1 MNYSILTKSNLFEG
15 MTEKDIIKS
24 LEAIPHK
31 INHYDRNEVI
41 FHLLEPA
48 DTLGIVV
55 KGQAESQKPFP
66 KPPAGSR
73 RGRNG
78 GGHFFMPIGRT
89 APCSRRA
96 RVGERRVLS
105 CRVSP

>member
-66 KPPAGSR
+66 NGNQLNVSIR
-73 RGRNG
+73 RPGDI
-78 GGHFFMPIGRT
+78 IGAAAVFST
-89 APCSRRA
+89 SHNRA
-96 RVGERRVLS
+96 RGCPCL
-105 CRVSP
+105 

>member
-66 KPPAGSR
+66 KHPRRFTARTKWGRAFFYAHWEDSALFSSR
-73 RGRNG
+73 
-78 GGHFFMPIGRT
+78 
-89 APCSRRA
+89 ACW
-96 RVGERRVLS
+96 
-105 CRVSP
+105 